1 MNQKCPVQVGPVLT
15 CCHGDPNVRGEG
27 GEWPS
32 GVCLSVYVCA
42 FVYVAI
48 KRH

>member
-15 CCHGDPNVRGEG
+15 CCHWDPNVRGEGG

-32 GVCLSVYVCA
+32 GVCLSVYLLL
-42 FVYVAI
+42 FML
-48 KRH
+48 